1 MARKHRPRWGYR
13 PPGFKQVAPF
23 SLEQARHLAEIAGR
37 SNPQSVKKLH
47 RQLNEESDAIAV
59 VGYIYESEVSPPEQ
73 RAALN
78 VLIDHSS
85 RLLNGLREA
94 DLDTRIVLGDPL
106 PKNVEILPNPTA
118 IAEALHPCNADQEDT
133 DPPSPQPTKC
143 VQCDEPIPSGEQ
155 TVQVAG
161 NWVLHPRCYDDYM
174 GFDRS
179 KDDKRGTDIP
189 DIPPIL
195 DRRQRPIRPHT
206 EKIEK

>member
-1 MARKHRPRWGYR
+1 MKDLITDDREQVSLVELMGELSLDRSAVSRRVALARDRGYLR
-13 PPGFKQVAPF
+13 N
-23 SLEQARHLAEIAGR
+23 LETKKGKAARL
-37 SNPQSVKKLH
+37 
-47 RQLNEESDAIAV
+47 
-59 VGYIYESEVSPPEQ
+59 
-73 RAALN
+73 
-78 VLIDHSS
+78 
-85 RLLNGLREA
+85 
-94 DLDTRIVLGDPL
+94 VLGDPL